1 MIGVVVW
8 GANNIYSVRDEAGI
22 IHEHL
27 RLKGKTLADTEGEH
41 NPLAPGDR
49 VVVDEEGDAP
59 RIVKREE
66 RRNTVVRWN
75 RTRRRMQAIAAN
87 TDLLAIVTSQGT
99 PEYRPAFV
107 DRVLVMAELEEL
119 VVVIVLNKADL
130 PLSQDATEHV
140 TILQGIGYEVC
151 TTSATEQD
159 DQGVGGLQH
168 RVTGLSTVF
177 FGQSG
182 VGKSSLIN
190 QLVPGLNL
198 TTGDVSH
205 RYHRGRH
212 TTTLARQVLV
222 SGERGSTVYI
232 DTPGVR
238 EYDLFGYG
246 VPQVGRGF
254 REFLPYIGKC
264 RMPDCSH
271 THEPKCAV
279 LAAVAAGTITP
290 RRYDSYRRIIQ
301 DMEGPHR

>member
-1 MIGVVVW
+1 VTGVVIW
-8 GANNIYSVRDEAGI
+8 GANNIYSVRDDSGMI
-22 IHEHL
+22 LEHV

-49 VVVDEEGDAP
+49 VVVDESGDAP
-59 RIVKREE
+59 RIVERSE

-75 RTRRRMQAIAAN
+75 RTRRRLQAIAAN
-87 TDLLAIVTSQGT
+87 IDLLAIVASHGT

-107 DRVLVMAELEEL
+107 DRVLVMAELEGL
-119 VVVIVLNKADL
+119 PVVIVLNKSDL
-130 PLSQDATEHV
+130 PMAHSAQEHV
-140 TILQGIGYEVC
+140 ALLREIGYAVHDTSAAVPEDPGMKTLKDRTTGLC
-151 TTSATEQD
+151 TT
-159 DQGVGGLQH
+159 
-168 RVTGLSTVF
+168 F

-190 QLVPGLNL
+190 RLVPGLDL

-222 SGERGSTVYI
+222 AGDKGATVYI

-238 EYDLFGYG
+238 EYDLFGYTI
-246 VPQVGRGF
+246 PEIGRGF
-254 REFLPYIGKC
+254 REFRPYTGAC

-271 THEPKCAV
+271 THEPACAV
-279 LAAVAAGTITP
+279 LTAVEEGTIAS

-301 DMEGPHR
+301 DLEGSRR

>member
-1 MIGVVVW
+1 MRGVIVW
-8 GANNIYSVRDEAGI
+8 GANNIYSVRDESGF

-49 VVVDEEGDAP
+49 VVVDETGGTP
-59 RIVKREE
+59 RIVEREE

-87 TDLLAIVTSQGT
+87 TDLLAIVTSRGT

-107 DRVLVMAELEEL
+107 DRVLVMTELQGL
-119 VVVIVLNKADL
+119 SAVIVLNKTDL
-130 PLSQDATEHV
+130 PLTRDAEEHV
-140 TILQGIGYEVC
+140 TILRNIGYEIH
-151 TTSATEQD
+151 ATAATDPQD
-159 DQGVGGLQH
+159 RGIETLQGRLSGI
-168 RVTGLSTVF
+168 STVF

-190 QLVPGLNL
+190 RLVPGLNL

-222 SGERGSTVYI
+222 FGDRGLTVYI

-238 EYDLFGYG
+238 EYDLFGYTI
-246 VPQVGRGF
+246 PQIGHGF
-254 REFLPYIGKC
+254 REFQLYEGQC

-271 THEPKCAV
+271 THEPECAV
-279 LAAVAAGTITP
+279 QAAVEHGAITA

-301 DMEGPHR
+301 TVEGSHR

>member
-8 GANNIYSVRDEAGI
+8 GANNIYSVRDDTGV

-49 VVVDEEGDAP
+49 VVVDETGDAP
-59 RIVKREE
+59 RIVQREE

-119 VVVIVLNKADL
+119 AVVLVLNKADL
-130 PLSQDATEHV
+130 PLSEPAREHV
-140 TILQGIGYEVC
+140 TILQEIGYEVSA
-151 TTSATEQD
+151 TSATDRED
-159 DQGVGGLQH
+159 PGIEALQR
-168 RVTGLSTVF
+168 RVAGLSTVF

-190 QLVPGLNL
+190 RLVPGLNL
-198 TTGDVSH
+198 ATGDVSH

-222 SGERGSTVYI
+222 SGDRGSTVYI

-238 EYDLFGYG
+238 EYDLFGYS

-254 REFLPYIGKC
+254 REFLPYIGEC
-264 RMPDCSH
+264 RMPDCTH

-279 LAAVAAGTITP
+279 LAAVAEGTITP

>member
-1 MIGVVVW
+1 MTGVVVW
-8 GANNIYSVRDEAGI
+8 GANNIYSVRDESGVI
-22 IHEHL
+22 LEHV

-49 VVVDEEGDAP
+49 VVVDESGDAP
-59 RIVKREE
+59 RIVAREE

-87 TDLLAIVTSQGT
+87 TDVLAIITSCGT
-99 PEYRPAFV
+99 PEYRAAFV

-119 VVVIVLNKADL
+119 PVVIILNKADL
-130 PLSQDATEHV
+130 PLAPDAEEHV
-140 TILQGIGYEVC
+140 AILKDIGYEVL
-151 TTSATEQD
+151 TTSAITPED
-159 DQGVGGLQH
+159 RRIETLQS
-168 RVTGLSTVF
+168 RTIGLSTAF

-190 QLVPGLNL
+190 RLVPGVNL
-198 TTGDVSH
+198 ATGDVSH

-238 EYDLFGYG
+238 EYDLFGYS
-246 VPQVGRGF
+246 VPQIGRGF
-254 REFLPYIGKC
+254 REFRPYLGDC

-271 THEPKCAV
+271 THEPACAV
-279 LAAVAAGTITP
+279 LSAVEAGAITS